1 MNNESCKISFDSA
14 TRRRLSTILKFAF
27 CRRRF
32 MSLYAQWRK
41 IIIIA
46 VLITGVLC
54 LNYLTPFTSGYR
66 HALYRALLYLPLL
79 LGAFW
84 FGIKGAVYV
93 AASVILLFIPYAL
106 RHWDGFSLED
116 FHQIL
121 EALLYIAFALTAGIL
136 VERER
141 KKNMALLQ
149 VESLAAVGRAVSDVA
164 HDMKAPLMA
173 IGGFANQV
181 SRALDPED
189 PKQKKLCVVVQE
201 TARLESMVREMLD
214 FGRPMEIQRD
224 ETDLN
229 DLVGQIMR
237 ASDPVAEKLRVEL
250 KADLEPSLPPVP
262 MDTQKFK
269 QVLLNLTINALEA
282 SPPGELV
289 ILKTTKES
297 DRANLHVID
306 RGTGINT
313 EDEDKIFDPF
323 FSKKKGGTGLGLPIV
338 KKIVEAHEGEISF
351 HRNAEG
357 GITFTVKL
365 PLR

>member
-1 MNNESCKISFDSA
+1 
-14 TRRRLSTILKFAF
+14 
-27 CRRRF
+27 
-32 MSLYAQWRK
+32 MSLNARWRK
-41 IIIIA
+41 VVIIA

-54 LNYLTPFTSGYR
+54 LNYLTPLTTGYR

-93 AASVILLFIPYAL
+93 AACVILLFVPYAL

-121 EALLYIAFALTAGIL
+121 EAVLYLAFALTAGIL

-141 KKNMALLQ
+141 KKNRALLQ
-149 VESLAAVGRAVSDVA
+149 AESLAAVGRAVSDVA

-173 IGGFANQV
+173 IGGFASQV

-189 PKQKKLCVVVQE
+189 PKQKKLRVVVQE

-214 FGRPMEIQRD
+214 FGRPIEIQRV

-229 DLVGQIMR
+229 DLVEETIQTSG
-237 ASDPVAEKLRVEL
+237 PVAERLQVKL
-250 KADLEPSLPPVP
+250 KADMEPSLSPLSI
-262 MDTQKFK
+262 DRQKFK

-289 ILKTTKES
+289 LLKTSKETGRPS
-297 DRANLHVID
+297 LHVID
-306 RGTGINT
+306 RGTGVNT
-313 EDEDKIFDPF
+313 EDEGKIFTPF

-338 KKIVEAHEGEISF
+338 KKIVEAHKGEISF

-357 GITFTVKL
+357 GMTFTVKM

>member
-1 MNNESCKISFDSA
+1 
-14 TRRRLSTILKFAF
+14 
-27 CRRRF
+27 

-41 IIIIA
+41 FVIIA

-66 HALYRALLYLPLL
+66 HALYRALLYIPLL

-93 AASVILLFIPYAL
+93 AVSVILLFVPYAL

-121 EALLYIAFALTAGIL
+121 EAVLYIAFALTAGIL

-141 KKNMALLQ
+141 KKHMALLQ
-149 VESLAAVGRAVSDVA
+149 AESLAAVGRAVSDVA

-181 SRALDPED
+181 CRALDQED
-189 PKQKKLCVVVQE
+189 PKQKKLLVVVQE

-214 FGRPMEIQRD
+214 FGRPMEIQRA

-229 DLVGQIMR
+229 DLVGEIIQ
-237 ASDPVAEKLRVEL
+237 SSCPVAERLQVEL
-250 KADLEPSLPPVP
+250 KAELEPSLPPLS

-269 QVLLNLTINALEA
+269 QVLLNLTVNALEA
-282 SPPGELV
+282 SPPGEFV
-289 ILKTTKES
+289 IIKTTKEIGWAS
-297 DRANLHVID
+297 LHVID
-306 RGTGINT
+306 RGSGIDT
-313 EDEDKIFDPF
+313 EDEDKVFQPF
-323 FSKKKGGTGLGLPIV
+323 YTKKKGGTGLGLPIV
-338 KKIVEAHEGEISF
+338 KKIVDAHEGEISF
-351 HRNAEG
+351 HRNAKG

-365 PLR
+365 PLRWPMNQTR

>member
-1 MNNESCKISFDSA
+1 
-14 TRRRLSTILKFAF
+14 
-27 CRRRF
+27 
-32 MSLYAQWRK
+32 MSLYAQLRK
-41 IIIIA
+41 VIIIA
-46 VLITGVLC
+46 ALITGVLC
-54 LNYLTPFTSGYR
+54 LNYLTPLTTGYR

-93 AASVILLFIPYAL
+93 AGSVILLFVPYAV

-121 EALLYIAFALTAGIL
+121 EAALYMIFALTAGVL

-141 KKNMALLQ
+141 KKNKALSQ
-149 VESLAAVGRAVSDVA
+149 SESLAAVGRAVSEVA

-181 SRALDPED
+181 SRALDHED
-189 PKQKKLCVVVQE
+189 PKQKKLRVVVQE

-214 FGRPMEIQRD
+214 FGRPMEIQLA
-224 ETDLN
+224 ETNLN
-229 DLVGQIMR
+229 DLVGEILQ
-237 ASDPVAEKLRVEL
+237 SSGPLAEKLRVEL
-250 KADLEPSLPPVP
+250 RADLEPSLPQLS
-262 MDTQKFK
+262 MDRQKFK
-269 QVLLNLTINALEA
+269 QVLLNLTVNALEV

-289 ILKTTKES
+289 IIKTTQEIGW
-297 DRANLHVID
+297 ANLHVID
-306 RGTGINT
+306 RGSGIDT
-313 EDEDKIFDPF
+313 EDEDKIFQPF

-338 KKIVEAHEGEISF
+338 KKIVQAHGGEITF
-351 HRNAEG
+351 QRNAEAG
-357 GITFTVKL
+357 MTFTVKL